1 MPRATAHICLSGW
14 RHCRGTPATSPTGCS
29 RHRGHRIWHT
39 RGCFLLLTG
48 FSSCLLCNPLQNNH
62 PQSEATQAD
71 KRGPCLRPSPG
82 AEGCVHACVHG
93 PACARPR
100 VSTAEH
106 LPPGREAARLPEGA
120 IPQQTCAQSQ
130 PRACGFTPCCLP
142 RCLPMG
148 DSPALPKEQAAS
160 RAHSCCQG
168 GSAELAAHPAA
179 VPSEQRSDSWICH
192 PQLPPTLLLGPPGW
206 EGAAWPGLMGTG
218 GTRGGR
224 DWCQTHRDAGCW
236 ARSVLVPCRL
246 WARVQDRVPVTERGR
261 GQLSEL
267 STQRAGGASP
277 VPPPP
282 RVKSTSP
289 PRDRGCTAASLCCRL
304 LSCLG
309 SVCFTN

>member
-1 MPRATAHICLSGW
+1 MALGGSDGTQKDVGQQRLSHLGGFSGLCPYPECQEPQLTFASRGGGTAGEPQPQAPRGAPGTGVTVSG
-14 RHCRGTPATSPTGCS
+14 TQ
-29 RHRGHRIWHT
+29 

-82 AEGCVHACVHG
+82 AEGCVHVCVHV
-93 PACARPR
+93 PVCARPP

-106 LPPGREAARLPEGA
+106 LPPGREAAQLPKGA

-142 RCLPMG
+142 R
-148 DSPALPKEQAAS
+148 
-160 RAHSCCQG
+160 
-168 GSAELAAHPAA
+168 
-179 VPSEQRSDSWICH
+179 
-192 PQLPPTLLLGPPGW
+192 LPPTLPLGPPGW

-218 GTRGGR
+218 ETQGGR

-246 WARVQDRVPVTERGR
+246 WARVQDRVPATERGR

-267 STQRAGGASP
+267 STQRAGGARP

-282 RVKSTSP
+282 RVKSTSL
-289 PRDRGCTAASLCCRL
+289 PRDRGCSAASLCCRL